1 MRSFYRVSYIDP
13 IWKSRCTAPMLQ
25 KDPLVALTKP
35 PHSALAAD
43 KGDLEL
49 FMGMDQAQQ
58 TCVIREGFEPIVV
71 TLIARE
77 LLDVQ
82 AKTLLE
88 SLRMPNSAIARKK
101 SSQERLSASEGDRVA
116 RVLMTF
122 AHARDVFED
131 AASAAEWMKS
141 PHAELDDEP
150 PLAMLDTQSGFD
162 RIRDLLMRIEFGGGV

>member
-1 MRSFYRVSYIDP
+1 MHP
-13 IWKSRCTAPMLQ
+13 AHAP
-25 KDPLVALTKP
+25 
-35 PHSALAAD
+35 AARAKNTPAASGTFGLGGD
-43 KGDLEL
+43 EGDLEL

-58 TCVIREGFEPIVV
+58 TRVIREGFEPIVV
-71 TLIARE
+71 TRIARE

-88 SLRMPNSAIARKK
+88 SLRLPNSTIARKK
-101 SSQERLSASEGDRVA
+101 SSQERLNASEGDRVA

-131 AASAAEWMKS
+131 AGSAAEWMKL
-141 PHAELDDEP
+141 PHAELDGEP

-162 RIRDLLMRIEFGGGV
+162 RVRDLLMRIEFGVGV

>member
-1 MRSFYRVSYIDP
+1 MHRAH
-13 IWKSRCTAPMLQ
+13 APATPAGNRR
-25 KDPLVALTKP
+25 KAP
-35 PHSALAAD
+35 PAFGRGGNE
-43 KGDLEL
+43 GDLEL
-49 FMGMDQAQQ
+49 FMAMDLAQQ
-58 TCVIREGFEPIVV
+58 TRVIREGFEPIVV
-71 TLIARE
+71 TRIARE

-88 SLRMPNSAIARKK
+88 SLRLPNSTIARKK

-131 AASAAEWMKS
+131 AGSAAEWMKS
-141 PHAELDDEP
+141 PHVELDDEP

-162 RIRDLLMRIEFGGGV
+162 RVRDLLMRIEFGVGV

>member
-1 MRSFYRVSYIDP
+1 MHHAH
-13 IWKSRCTAPMLQ
+13 APAA
-25 KDPLVALTKP
+25 PTSNTPATSGALG
-35 PHSALAAD
+35 LGGD

-58 TCVIREGFEPIVV
+58 TRVIREGFEPIVV
-71 TLIARE
+71 TRIARE

-88 SLRMPNSAIARKK
+88 SLRLPNSTIARKK
-101 SSQERLSASEGDRVA
+101 SSQERLNASEGDRIA

-131 AASAAEWMKS
+131 TGGAAEWMKL
-141 PHAELDDEP
+141 PHAELDGEP

-162 RIRDLLMRIEFGGGV
+162 RVRDLLMRIEFGVGV

>member
-1 MRSFYRVSYIDP
+1 MRSAHRPASPAGRAHAVSG
-13 IWKSRCTAPMLQ
+13 AF
-25 KDPLVALTKP
+25 ALGGNE
-35 PHSALAAD
+35 D
-43 KGDLEL
+43 DLEL
-49 FMGMDQAQQ
+49 FMGMDQSQQ
-58 TCVIREGFEPIVV
+58 TRVIREGFMPTVI
-71 TLIARE
+71 TRIAKE

-88 SLRMPNSAIARKK
+88 SLRLPNSTIARKK

-131 AASAAEWMKS
+131 SGSAAEWMKS
-141 PHAELDDEP
+141 PHAELEDEA

-162 RIRDLLMRIEFGGGV
+162 RVRDLLMRIEFGVGV

>member
-1 MRSFYRVSYIDP
+1 MHSSHRSASPAR
-13 IWKSRCTAPMLQ
+13 RATAVPG
-25 KDPLVALTKP
+25 
-35 PHSALAAD
+35 ALALGGD

-58 TCVIREGFEPIVV
+58 TRVIREGFEPIVI
-71 TLIARE
+71 TRIAKE

-82 AKTLLE
+82 AGTLLE
-88 SLRMPNSAIARKK
+88 SLRLPNSTIARKK
-101 SSQERLSASEGDRVA
+101 SSQARLNASEGDRVA

-131 AASAAEWMKS
+131 AGSAAEWMKL
-141 PHAELDDEP
+141 PHAELDGEP

-162 RIRDLLMRIEFGGGV
+162 RVRDLLMRIEFGVGV

>member
-1 MRSFYRVSYIDP
+1 MEVTMYPAHVP
-13 IWKSRCTAPMLQ
+13 AAPTSNT
-25 KDPLVALTKP
+25 P
-35 PHSALAAD
+35 AAAASGLGGNE
-43 KGDLEL
+43 GDLEL

-58 TCVIREGFEPIVV
+58 TRVIREGFEPIVV
-71 TLIARE
+71 TRIARE

-88 SLRMPNSAIARKK
+88 SLRLPNSTIARKK
-101 SSQERLSASEGDRVA
+101 SSQERLNASEGDRVA

-131 AASAAEWMKS
+131 AGSAAEWMKA
-141 PHAELDDEP
+141 PHAELEGEP

-162 RIRDLLMRIEFGGGV
+162 RVRDLLMRIEFGVGV